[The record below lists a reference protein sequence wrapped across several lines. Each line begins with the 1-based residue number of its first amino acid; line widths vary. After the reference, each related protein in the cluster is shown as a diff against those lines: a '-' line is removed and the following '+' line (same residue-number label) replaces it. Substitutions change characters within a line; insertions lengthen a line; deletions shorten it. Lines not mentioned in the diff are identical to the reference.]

1 MRLVADNEIGGELCD
16 GFKIRVS
23 PSSFCSD
30 TVPRLLVVEEI
41 KVDGRNV
48 LGPFE
53 APLVVG
59 GFTLRVEWKVLK
71 DLLLPHI

>member
-30 TVPRLLVVEEI
+30 TVPRFLVVKEVH
-41 KVDGRNV
+41 VDGGRRTI
-48 LGPFE
+48 E
-53 APLVVG
+53 EPLIVRR
-59 GFTLRVEWKVLK
+59 FTLDAIGIVLL
-71 DLLLPHI
+71 DLLLPNI